1 MPDFTQL
8 DVFVNLALFLGAGV
22 VVWLAGTRITTV
34 ANAISIKTGI
44 GQALIGMMLLAGIT
58 SLPEIGVTVTA
69 AATDAV
75 DLAVNN
81 LFGSIAFQVVIL
93 AVVDVAIGRPA
104 LTAVVPDPMVILQ
117 GGLNVLL
124 LAVVTA
130 GMVAGDVPIL
140 GIGAW
145 AWAGL
150 GGYVFAAYVMAQSQ
164 GRRPWLAAAG
174 GEPDTRLDEQRR
186 QAQSEAS
193 EEHTEKSIRE
203 LVVRT
208 CILGG
213 LILVAGFVLSR
224 TGDAIAEQTGLGGS
238 FVGFSLLAAASSLPE
253 FSTALTAARKG
264 LFTLAISDILGTNL
278 INVAL
283 LFPIDAI
290 ASGEPALNVTGSFA
304 AFGALLGIVVTT
316 LFVIGLAERGDRT
329 YARMGLD
336 SIAVFVAYGV
346 GLAII
351 FTLR

>member
-1 MPDFTQL
+1 
-8 DVFVNLALFLGAGV
+8 
-22 VVWLAGTRITTV
+22 TTV

-93 AVVDVAIGRPA
+93 AIVDVAIGRPA

-124 LAVVTA
+124 LAIVTA

-145 AWAGL
+145 VWAGL

-174 GEPDTRLDEQRR
+174 G
-186 QAQSEAS
+186 
-193 EEHTEKSIRE
+193 
-203 LVVRT
+203 
-208 CILGG
+208 
-213 LILVAGFVLSR
+213 
-224 TGDAIAEQTGLGGS
+224 
-238 FVGFSLLAAASSLPE
+238 
-253 FSTALTAARKG
+253 
-264 LFTLAISDILGTNL
+264 
-278 INVAL
+278 
-283 LFPIDAI
+283 
-290 ASGEPALNVTGSFA
+290 
-304 AFGALLGIVVTT
+304 
-316 LFVIGLAERGDRT
+316 
-329 YARMGLD
+329 
-336 SIAVFVAYGV
+336 
-346 GLAII
+346 
-351 FTLR
+351 